1 MDTEFQFGIMEMF
14 WRWIVAM
21 VADSIDV
28 LNANE
33 LYT

>member
-1 MDTEFQFGIMEMF
+1 MDTEFWLGMMKKF
-14 WRWIVAM
+14 WKETVVWLHNIVT
-21 VADSIDV
+21 V